1 LKEQK
6 LLSFLE
12 NVLGKSY
19 LQKDKS
25 DAKFYCPFCN
35 HHKKKLE
42 INLENQYYHCWVC
55 NTRGRN
61 LHTLLKRL
69 NSPSSKHTQ
78 LNSILGIKDYD
89 SSSNEKISEL
99 LTLPK
104 EYKPM
109 YRKSNSFEYKW
120 AIKYLKDRGLT
131 SAEILKYDIGFCSTG
146 SYKGRVIIPSYDKFG
161 ELNYFVGR
169 SYYKDSK
176 FKYKNPKVSRNIIG
190 FGMLV
195 DYNFPV
201 VLVEGVFDAISIR
214 QNAIPLLGKTLS
226 KELEKALLTFKPNIY
241 ICLDNDAIKD
251 SIKLARKLIVNG
263 LKVHIVEMPFGEDP
277 SSLGYSKMW
286 KLIKQAKPINE
297 LTLLAMSI

>member
-1 LKEQK
+1 
-6 LLSFLE
+6 
-12 NVLGKSY
+12 
-19 LQKDKS
+19 
-25 DAKFYCPFCN
+25 
-35 HHKKKLE
+35 
-42 INLENQYYHCWVC
+42 
-55 NTRGRN
+55 
-61 LHTLLKRL
+61 
-69 NSPSSKHTQ
+69 
-78 LNSILGIKDYD
+78 
-89 SSSNEKISEL
+89 
-99 LTLPK
+99 
-104 EYKPM
+104 
-109 YRKSNSFEYKW
+109 
-120 AIKYLKDRGLT
+120 
-131 SAEILKYDIGFCSTG
+131 
-146 SYKGRVIIPSYDKFG
+146 
-161 ELNYFVGR
+161 
-169 SYYKDSK
+169 
-176 FKYKNPKVSRNIIG
+176 
-190 FGMLV
+190 MLV